1 MAFFACA
8 HIEKDI
14 QLDSAN
20 FFDLFFENGLT
31 RRGFGCILY
40 DVGSEKDRC
49 SLQNRR
55 SGDEKAARRSGTG
68 SKKNRKI
75 FGNGFDKAQKCA
87 IVYITRLI
95 RSWNLRMAGVIIER
109 AHGMDGVEE
118 CRGSVLL
125 KGVRGTKPG
134 NF

>member
-1 MAFFACA
+1 MDLGVFYMMSVLKKTGVPFK
-8 HIEKDI
+8 IE
-14 QLDSAN
+14 
-20 FFDLFFENGLT
+20 DLAT
-31 RRGFGCILY
+31 
-40 DVGSEKDRC
+40 K
-49 SLQNRR
+49 
-55 SGDEKAARRSGTG
+55 KAARRSGTG